1 MRPVCWN
8 IITQIVKEYVRDT
21 LIPTIL
27 LKHTHT
33 FLHTFMCSPVE
44 GPRRTET
51 SHVLIKSLELKC
63 HVHIFLLFIYIYNIV
78 NWITNYSTK

>member
-1 MRPVCWN
+1 MCIYIYIYIYIN
-8 IITQIVKEYVRDT
+8 SKKYVRDT

-27 LKHTHT
+27 LKHAT
-33 FLHTFMCSPVE
+33 FRSSQE

-63 HVHIFLLFIYIYNIV
+63 HIHIFLLFV
-78 NWITNYSTK
+78 